1 MQYEYSPIQLAE
13 VTDFS
18 FLKDWDTI
26 RIIPE
31 GVSVMEN
38 CASCDQQGSDEHCI
52 GHHDLAQETFYAK
65 CQVGCQDEESK
76 ETVTIDADGE
86 PVTIEYKDGLPH
98 LVPINEEWWEE

>member
-31 GVSVMEN
+31 GY
-38 CASCDQQGSDEHCI
+38 G
-52 GHHDLAQETFYAK
+52 
-65 CQVGCQDEESK
+65 EE
-76 ETVTIDADGE
+76 V
-86 PVTIEYKDGLPH
+86 VTIEYKDGLPH

>member
-31 GVSVMEN
+31 GYDEVVDRLIEDQHKTTKNCIICSRPGAAMQGVEHDGWCWGCVRNRMEGRGIDSYGN
-38 CASCDQQGSDEHCI
+38 PFPSYPRPWA
-52 GHHDLAQETFYAK
+52 
-65 CQVGCQDEESK
+65 EE
-76 ETVTIDADGE
+76 G
-86 PVTIEYKDGLPH
+86 
-98 LVPINEEWWEE
+98 